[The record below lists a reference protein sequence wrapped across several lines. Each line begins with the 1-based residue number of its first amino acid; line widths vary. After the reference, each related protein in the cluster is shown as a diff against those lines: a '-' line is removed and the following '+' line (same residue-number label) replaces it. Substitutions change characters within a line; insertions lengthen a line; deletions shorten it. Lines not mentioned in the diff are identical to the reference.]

1 MVGYDPNV
9 NELPKFA
16 YGLAGGMSGMLT
28 RAVTQPLDV
37 LKIRL
42 QVLYWA
48 LSLSFSVNI
57 SDLWLFASFMWE
69 LAMIC
74 VVCD

>member
-42 QVLYWA
+42 QVLY
-48 LSLSFSVNI
+48 
-57 SDLWLFASFMWE
+57 
-69 LAMIC
+69 
-74 VVCD
+74 